1 MWGRVPDEP
10 AKPAQTSLWRLAAVA
25 ALVYLAFFLLTSLVL
40 PRLGVRAVMQSGPES
55 LPASLDL
62 TALLREVKTEV
73 NAATVEM
80 LKNRESA
87 MFQVKELVI
96 EVNFAITQEVGA
108 DAPKLVP
115 IGVNSKVSAEKVHRI
130 TLTLDPVPDLD
141 KSRKGTKGDIPD
153 KIDVTVD

>member
-1 MWGRVPDEP
+1 MSDEP
-10 AKPAQTSLWRLAAVA
+10 AIPAQRSLWRLAGIA
-25 ALVYLAFFLLTSLVL
+25 ALVYLAFFLLTSFVL
-40 PRLGVRAVMQSGPES
+40 PRLGVHALLQSAPEN
-55 LPASLDL
+55 LAASLDL

-115 IGVNSKVSAEKVHRI
+115 IGVESKVSAEKVHRI
-130 TLTLDPVPDLD
+130 TLTLSPVPDLD

-153 KIDVTVD
+153 KTDVTVN